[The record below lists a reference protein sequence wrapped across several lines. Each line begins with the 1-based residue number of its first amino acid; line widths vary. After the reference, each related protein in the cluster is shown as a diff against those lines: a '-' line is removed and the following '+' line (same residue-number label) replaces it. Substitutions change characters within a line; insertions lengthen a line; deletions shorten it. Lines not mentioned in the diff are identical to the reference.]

1 MSDKAENHT
10 NGGKGKEK
18 GERNEGEE
26 ERENVMFALLV
37 FILITLEKKL
47 LDTGRVIFGSNVFK
61 NPARYVII
69 VSRKEQKS
77 NPNKFQGRHRQ

>member
-1 MSDKAENHT
+1 
-10 NGGKGKEK
+10 
-18 GERNEGEE
+18 
-26 ERENVMFALLV
+26 MFALLV

-69 VSRKEQKS
+69 VTRKEQKS